1 MAEVF
6 HVILHSLLHAL
17 KDSLIIIPF
26 MYLAYIVIGVIE
38 RGGGR
43 IMIRAIV
50 GASKIGPLFG
60 GLLGAAPSCGFS
72 AAASNLYSGGLLTTG
87 TLVSVFLSTSDEML
101 AVMISERV
109 DALEILKILGVKVAV
124 AIAAGFALD
133 GLIRIY
139 YKVKYKE
146 EYEPDRDDESG
157 EVDFE
162 EGVSCGCGDAFCA
175 GGGMNLF
182 LAALIRMLR
191 VLLFIVLITF
201 VINVVFEYCDIN
213 MWAAELNRMPVVGCL
228 VAGII
233 GLIPNCAVS
242 VAITTLYVNGVI
254 NAPIMLTSL
263 LAGAGSGLLVL
274 YRSNKNIAENI
285 FVTVSVYA
293 LSVVFGAVCGTILF

>member
-17 KDSLIIIPF
+17 KDSLVVIPF
-26 MYLAYIVIGVIE
+26 MYLAYLVIGVIE
-38 RGGGR
+38 RGGGTL
-43 IMIRAIV
+43 MIRAIV
-50 GASKIGPLFG
+50 GASKVGPFFG

-87 TLVSVFLSTSDEML
+87 TLISVMLSTSDEML
-101 AVMISERV
+101 AVMVSERV
-109 DALEILKILGVKVAV
+109 GALEILRILGVKVLV
-124 AIAAGFALD
+124 AILAGFALD

-146 EYEPDRDDESG
+146 EYEAESDA
-157 EVDFE
+157 EISEEDFE
-162 EGVSCGCGDAFCA
+162 DGVACGCGDACCA

-191 VLLFIVLITF
+191 VFLFIVLITF
-201 VINVVFEYCDIN
+201 VLNVVFEYCDIN
-213 MWAAELNRMPVVGCL
+213 KWAAELQSMPVVGCL
-228 VAGII
+228 VAGLI

-254 NAPIMLTSL
+254 NAPIMLTAL

-274 YRSNKNIAENI
+274 YRSNKNLAENI
-285 FVTVSVYA
+285 FVTVSVYV
-293 LSVVFGAVCGTILF
+293 LSVVFGALCGTILF